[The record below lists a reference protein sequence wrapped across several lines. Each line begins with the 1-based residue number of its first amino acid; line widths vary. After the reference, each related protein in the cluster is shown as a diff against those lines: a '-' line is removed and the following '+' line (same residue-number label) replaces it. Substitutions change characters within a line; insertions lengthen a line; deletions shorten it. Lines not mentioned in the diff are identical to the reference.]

1 MRAIQFFIIL
11 TSSAQSPIFR
21 PGVSSFRLNQ
31 LATCDMGQQF
41 SDLQIFKMTGNRIHD
56 PLNQSR
62 GPCPS
67 TSRIPLAY
75 PSSI

>member
-41 SDLQIFKMTGNRIHD
+41 SDLQIFKMTGNREQD
-56 PLNQSR
+56 PR
-62 GPCPS
+62 S
-67 TSRIPLAY
+67 TKSVPRTLPIDISHTPRL
-75 PSSI
+75 P